1 MYILLSPREEEVR
14 SLLEGADEHIQQHI
28 YQKDLKTFVCHYIT
42 YYAKV
47 IVELEKIQ
55 TRNSTVLCLW
65 CLQSDKVAL

>member
-42 YYAKV
+42 MPRLLLNWKKYK
-47 IVELEKIQ
+47 EGIQ
-55 TRNSTVLCLW
+55 LCYDPYN
-65 CLQSDKVAL
+65 QIK